1 MISYIQTILRMKSRS
16 EKILVVGETCD
27 DVFVYGEALRLCPDV
42 PAPVFKAFRKVCSQ
56 GMAGNTKSN
65 LEALGHTVDIF
76 NQQTK
81 ITKTR
86 FVDDKLNYT
95 FLRVD
100 DGESNDVD
108 NISPSLITNKEIS
121 EYKAIV
127 ISDYGK
133 GFLDHSHIQRFCN
146 HNPNTFVD
154 TKKEISPSWAWCVGF
169 VKINYPEF
177 KAIEES
183 INKHKDQLIRKL
195 IVTRGSD
202 GCDLLTEEGFKNF
215 PVAKVDVFDL
225 SGAGDSFLAALVSEY
240 LISENIERSIKYA
253 NYKAS
258 EVIQKKGVGTI
269 SK

>member
-1 MISYIQTILRMKSRS
+1 MATRS
-16 EKILVVGETCD
+16 MGKRNRRILVVGEICD
-27 DVFVYGEALRLCPDV
+27 DVFVYGESIRLCPDV
-42 PAPVFKAFRKVCSQ
+42 PAPVFKALRKVCSQ

-65 LEALGHTVDIF
+65 LESLGHTVDIF

-100 DGESNDVD
+100 DGEFNDVD
-108 NISPSLITNKEIS
+108 RIPNCLITDKEIS
-121 EYKAIV
+121 EYEAVV

-133 GFLDHSHIQRFCN
+133 GFLDHSNIKRFCDN
-146 HNPNTFVD
+146 NPNTFVD
-154 TKKEISPSWAWCVGF
+154 TKKDIGSWVDNVAF
-169 VKINYPEF
+169 IKINYPEF
-177 KAIEES
+177 KAIEKS
-183 INKHKDQLIRKL
+183 INQYQNQLIRKL
-195 IVTRGSD
+195 IVTRGSN

-215 PVAKVDVFDL
+215 PVEKVDVFDL